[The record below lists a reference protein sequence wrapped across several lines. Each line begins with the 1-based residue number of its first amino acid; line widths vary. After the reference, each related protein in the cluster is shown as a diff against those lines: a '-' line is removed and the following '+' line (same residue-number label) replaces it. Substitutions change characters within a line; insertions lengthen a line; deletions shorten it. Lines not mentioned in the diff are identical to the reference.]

1 MLLDEGL
8 EERNSLYLL
17 VLLRTD
23 VLSSQHN
30 LLLEAGI
37 CFCSDRRVI
46 RAATRGRAI
55 SSSEQSVIEGCPSS
69 NPSTAGD
76 EEEHDPHTKLLLQM
90 RWSSLEHEYML
101 TTTDFTL
108 SFLCLQAVKECHE
121 HSHRASFQNGCAK

>member
-23 VLSSQHN
+23 VLSSQH
-30 LLLEAGI
+30 
-37 CFCSDRRVI
+37 R
-46 RAATRGRAI
+46 
-55 SSSEQSVIEGCPSS
+55 
-69 NPSTAGD
+69 
-76 EEEHDPHTKLLLQM
+76 
-90 RWSSLEHEYML
+90 SSLEHEYML

-121 HSHRASFQNGCAK
+121 HSHRASFQNGRTK